1 MRTGA
6 RGCKLA
12 DMIDYARTVFTES
25 SWRSAGI
32 QLAYLSTGGVLG
44 LCYAAP
50 PVALDVLGV
59 RSVAA

>member
-6 RGCKLA
+6 RGCKLT

-25 SWRSAGI
+25 SWRSAGV

-44 LCYAAP
+44 LC
-50 PVALDVLGV
+50 
-59 RSVAA
+59 